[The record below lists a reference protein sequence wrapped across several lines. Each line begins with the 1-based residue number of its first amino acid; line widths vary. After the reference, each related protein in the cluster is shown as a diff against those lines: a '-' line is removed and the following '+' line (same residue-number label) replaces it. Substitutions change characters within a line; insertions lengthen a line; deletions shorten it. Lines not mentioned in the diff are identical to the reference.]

1 MGYGAAADLHKQ
13 LESGQGLS
21 LPRAKP
27 QGMCHRRGA
36 GCLEGTG
43 HKRAGGGGRLRMG
56 SLPVTLHVFGKIT
69 IFTSFH
75 MENDVESDL
84 HPT

>member
-1 MGYGAAADLHKQ
+1 MADLHEQ
-13 LESGQGLS
+13 WESGQGLS

-27 QGMCHRRGA
+27 LGMCHRRGA

-43 HKRAGGGGRLRMG
+43 HKKSWRWWKAQDGI
-56 SLPVTLHVFGKIT
+56 PPCTLHVFGKIT